1 MATRMMFLCPHCK
14 GKTKTRTSRGLSPT
28 LRELIYQCED
38 PECSYSFVVQ
48 AEAVR
53 TLSPSGKPDP
63 SINLPQ
69 SPQALVNAHARS
81 TDHQRSGAGQLSA
94 QL

>member
-63 SINLPQ
+63 SINLPV
-69 SPQALVNAHARS
+69 SPVVQARAQTAVAG
-81 TDHQRSGAGQLSA
+81 TTGATA
-94 QL
+94 

>member
-1 MATRMMFLCPHCK
+1 MAAFFCPHCK
-14 GKTKTRTSRGLSPT
+14 GRAKTRTSRGLSPT

-69 SPQALVNAHARS
+69 SPIALARAQS
-81 TDHQRSGAGQLSA
+81 TSA
-94 QL
+94 EITSAAA

>member
-63 SINLPQ
+63 AINLPQ
-69 SPQALVNAHARS
+69 SPIALARIQS
-81 TDHQRSGAGQLSA
+81 ASAETTGAA
-94 QL
+94 A

>member
-1 MATRMMFLCPHCK
+1 
-14 GKTKTRTSRGLSPT
+14 
-28 LRELIYQCED
+28 
-38 PECSYSFVVQ
+38 
-48 AEAVR
+48 VR

-94 QL
+94 QP

>member
-1 MATRMMFLCPHCK
+1 MAAFFCPHCK
-14 GKTKTRTSRGLSPT
+14 GRTKTRTSRGLSAT
-28 LRELIYQCED
+28 LRELIYQCDD

-63 SINLPQ
+63 SINLPL
-69 SPQALVNAHARS
+69 SPIAQVRAQNA
-81 TDHQRSGAGQLSA
+81 SA
-94 QL
+94 DTASAAA

>member
-1 MATRMMFLCPHCK
+1 MAAFFCPHCK
-14 GKTKTRTSRGLSPT
+14 GRAKTRTSRGLSPT

-69 SPQALVNAHARS
+69 SPIALARAQS
-81 TDHQRSGAGQLSA
+81 TSA
-94 QL
+94 ETTSAAA

>member
-1 MATRMMFLCPHCK
+1 MPTRLTFFCPHCK

-28 LRELIYQCED
+28 LRELIYQCDD
-38 PECSYSFVVQ
+38 PECGYSFVVQ

-69 SPQALVNAHARS
+69 SLQALANARAR
-81 TDHQRSGAGQLSA
+81 TKEHQCADAA
-94 QL
+94 QPVAEA

>member
-14 GKTKTRTSRGLSPT
+14 GKTKTRTSRGLSAT

-63 SINLPQ
+63 EINLPFGTRAAIQ
-69 SPQALVNAHARS
+69 KADPLHSLRE
-81 TDHQRSGAGQLSA
+81 GGE
-94 QL
+94 

>member
-1 MATRMMFLCPHCK
+1 MAGFFCPHCK
-14 GKTKTRTSRGLSPT
+14 GTTKARTSRGLSAT
-28 LRELIYQCED
+28 LRELIYQCND

-63 SINLPQ
+63 AINLPL
-69 SPQALVNAHARS
+69 SPIAIARAQNA
-81 TDHQRSGAGQLSA
+81 GADVTSA
-94 QL
+94 AA

>member
-81 TDHQRSGAGQLSA
+81 TEHQRAGAGQLSA
-94 QL
+94 QP

>member
-14 GKTKTRTSRGLSPT
+14 GKTKTRTSRGLSAT
-28 LRELIYQCED
+28 LRELIYQCDD
-38 PECSYSFVVQ
+38 PECGYSFVVQ

-63 SINLPQ
+63 AINLPQ
-69 SPQALVNAHARS
+69 SPQAQANAHARAGER
-81 TDHQRSGAGQLSA
+81 QRAEAGQWGA
-94 QL
+94 TA

>member
-1 MATRMMFLCPHCK
+1 MAAFFCPHCK
-14 GKTKTRTSRGLSPT
+14 GRAKTRTSRGLSPT

-69 SPQALVNAHARS
+69 SPIALARAQS
-81 TDHQRSGAGQLSA
+81 TSA
-94 QL
+94 DTTIAAA

>member
-1 MATRMMFLCPHCK
+1 MAAFFCPHCK
-14 GKTKTRTSRGLSPT
+14 GRAKTRTSRGLSPT

-69 SPQALVNAHARS
+69 SPIALARAQS
-81 TDHQRSGAGQLSA
+81 TSA
-94 QL
+94 DTTSAAV

>member
-1 MATRMMFLCPHCK
+1 MATFFCPHCK

-28 LRELIYQCED
+28 LRELIYQCND
-38 PECSYSFVVQ
+38 PECSYSFVVE

-63 SINLPQ
+63 AINLPQ
-69 SPQALVNAHARS
+69 STWAQAR
-81 TDHQRSGAGQLSA
+81 TQEHQRADAEPLSTTT
-94 QL
+94 

>member
-14 GKTKTRTSRGLSPT
+14 GKTKTRTSRGLSAT

-69 SPQALVNAHARS
+69 SPFSQARAQTAV
-81 TDHQRSGAGQLSA
+81 AGTTSA
-94 QL
+94 TA

>member
-1 MATRMMFLCPHCK
+1 MATFFCPHCK
-14 GKTKTRTSRGLSPT
+14 GRAKTRTSRGLSPT
-28 LRELIYQCED
+28 LRELICQCDD

-63 SINLPQ
+63 AINLPQ
-69 SPQALVNAHARS
+69 SPLAQARS
-81 TDHQRSGAGQLSA
+81 TEHQRSGAAPLSA
-94 QL
+94 QA

>member
-1 MATRMMFLCPHCK
+1 MAAFFCPHCK
-14 GKTKTRTSRGLSPT
+14 GRAKTRTSRGLSPT

-69 SPQALVNAHARS
+69 SPIALARAQS
-81 TDHQRSGAGQLSA
+81 TSA
-94 QL
+94 DITSAAA